1 MELLG
6 PPGIQTG
13 QPLTYYQHLCTRL
26 HDSSFPGHEIH
37 IGMIELGNS
46 TRVIHVHMKDGV
58 ATALALLTVEG
69 DTLEG
74 VSLSSSPTVITQA
87 LQEKGHHSSLFDDI
101 SSSMTLLPCF
111 TSTMTAP
118 PHSWN
123 GTTRVTGT
131 LPRSLT
137 RPSLNHL
144 RSSPDNASQH
154 APTSSDDGLSP

>member
-87 LQEKGHHSSLFDDI
+87 LREKGHHSSLFDDMI
-101 SSSMTLLPCF
+101 VFDDALAVLHFDDDGS
-111 TSTMTAP
+111 
-118 PHSWN
+118 
-123 GTTRVTGT
+123 
-131 LPRSLT
+131 
-137 RPSLNHL
+137 PSFMEWYDPNYWDSASFIEETFPQ
-144 RSSPDNASQH
+144 SSPKQ
-154 APTSSDDGLSP
+154 P

>member
-58 ATALALLTVEG
+58 ATALTLLTVEG

-87 LQEKGHHSSLFDDI
+87 LQEKGHHSSLFDDMI
-101 SSSMTLLPCF
+101 VFDDALAVLHFDDDGS
-111 TSTMTAP
+111 
-118 PHSWN
+118 
-123 GTTRVTGT
+123 
-131 LPRSLT
+131 
-137 RPSLNHL
+137 PSFMEWYDPNYWDSASFIEETFPQ
-144 RSSPDNASQH
+144 SSPKQ
-154 APTSSDDGLSP
+154 P

>member
-87 LQEKGHHSSLFDDI
+87 LRNKGHHSSLFDDMI
-101 SSSMTLLPCF
+101 VFDEALAVLHFDDDGS
-111 TSTMTAP
+111 
-118 PHSWN
+118 
-123 GTTRVTGT
+123 
-131 LPRSLT
+131 
-137 RPSLNHL
+137 PSFMEWYDPNYWDSASFIEETFPQ
-144 RSSPDNASQH
+144 SSPKQ
-154 APTSSDDGLSP
+154 P

>member
-87 LQEKGHHSSLFDDI
+87 LRNKGHHSSLFDDMI
-101 SSSMTLLPCF
+101 VFDEALAVLHFDDDGSPSFMEWYDPSHWD
-111 TSTMTAP
+111 TASFIDETFP
-118 PHSWN
+118 Q
-123 GTTRVTGT
+123 
-131 LPRSLT
+131 
-137 RPSLNHL
+137 
-144 RSSPDNASQH
+144 SSPKQ
-154 APTSSDDGLSP
+154 P

>member
-26 HDSSFPGHEIH
+26 HDSSFPGHEVH

-46 TRVIHVHMKDGV
+46 TRIIHVHMKDGV

-87 LQEKGHHSSLFDDI
+87 LREKGHHSSLFDDMI
-101 SSSMTLLPCF
+101 VFDDALAVLHFDDDGS
-111 TSTMTAP
+111 
-118 PHSWN
+118 
-123 GTTRVTGT
+123 
-131 LPRSLT
+131 
-137 RPSLNHL
+137 PSFMEWYDPNYWDSASFIEETFPQ
-144 RSSPDNASQH
+144 SSPKQ
-154 APTSSDDGLSP
+154 P

>member
-74 VSLSSSPTVITQA
+74 VSLSASPTVITQA
-87 LQEKGHHSSLFDDI
+87 LREKGHHSSLFDDMI
-101 SSSMTLLPCF
+101 VFDDALAVLHFDDDGS
-111 TSTMTAP
+111 
-118 PHSWN
+118 
-123 GTTRVTGT
+123 
-131 LPRSLT
+131 
-137 RPSLNHL
+137 PSFMEWYDPNYWDSASFIEETFPQ
-144 RSSPDNASQH
+144 SSPKQ
-154 APTSSDDGLSP
+154 P

>member
-87 LQEKGHHSSLFDDI
+87 LRNKGHHSSLFDDMI
-101 SSSMTLLPCF
+101 VFDDALAVLHFDDDGSPSFMEWYDPNYWD
-111 TSTMTAP
+111 TASFIDETFP
-118 PHSWN
+118 Q
-123 GTTRVTGT
+123 
-131 LPRSLT
+131 
-137 RPSLNHL
+137 
-144 RSSPDNASQH
+144 SSPKQ
-154 APTSSDDGLSP
+154 P